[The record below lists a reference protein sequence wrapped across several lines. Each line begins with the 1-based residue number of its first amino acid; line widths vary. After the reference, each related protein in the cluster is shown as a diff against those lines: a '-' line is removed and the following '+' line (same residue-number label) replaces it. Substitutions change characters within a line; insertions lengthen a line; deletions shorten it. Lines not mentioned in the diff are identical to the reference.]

1 MSQIFVIDIFKSK
14 IEDNFLDIGK
24 FIGKKIR
31 KCSLKSSLEC
41 SKSKKQPL
49 TLLQEEKKCCS

>member
-1 MSQIFVIDIFKSK
+1 MSQIFAIDIFKSK
-14 IEDNFLDIGK
+14 IEDNFFDIIWK

-31 KCSLKSSLEC
+31 KCSLKSSLEY

-49 TLLQEEKKCCS
+49 TLLQE